1 MADAPTNHVCEDTG
15 GIWSCFAKPTGYR
28 YYTARDGGCGS
39 RTIPQIMIARI
50 ATLLALQ
57 AFFSIFC
64 LMTPGCSK
72 QPEVVGT
79 VVQPVNTLILET
91 ASEAAFRRFP
101 GEVMAART
109 GRLSFDVPGR
119 LIEFPIHDGQ
129 IVQQGDLIGQLDPA
143 DFIARRDSAQAQFV
157 AAREDYNRSRTL
169 RQRGVIA
176 AAELDQKR
184 RDFEVAEAALRS
196 AQRALEDTRLVAPFG
211 GRISQRIARN
221 FQNVQ
226 AKEMVALLEKVSS
239 LEIDI
244 NLPERDMSL
253 ANRGITVNEAREMI
267 EARAEFGSLPGK
279 QIGLLL
285 ESFATRANPA
295 SRTFTVSFSFNP
307 PEGGNILP
315 GMTGTV
321 LLRFR
326 DRGAASTSDPHVFEV
341 PIQAIS
347 TEANKTWVWRLDPKS
362 MKVSRIPVEM
372 LGIAGSS
379 ARIRSDQ
386 LGGGDELASSGV
398 RFLTEGMAVRR
409 LETRRS

>member
-1 MADAPTNHVCEDTG
+1 
-15 GIWSCFAKPTGYR
+15 
-28 YYTARDGGCGS
+28 
-39 RTIPQIMIARI
+39 
-50 ATLLALQ
+50 
-57 AFFSIFC
+57 
-64 LMTPGCSK
+64 
-72 QPEVVGT
+72 
-79 VVQPVNTLILET
+79 
-91 ASEAAFRRFP
+91 
-101 GEVMAART
+101 
-109 GRLSFDVPGR
+109 
-119 LIEFPIHDGQ
+119 
-129 IVQQGDLIGQLDPA
+129 
-143 DFIARRDSAQAQFV
+143 
-157 AAREDYNRSRTL
+157 
-169 RQRGVIA
+169 
-176 AAELDQKR
+176 
-184 RDFEVAEAALRS
+184 VAEAALRS
-196 AQRALEDTRLVAPFG
+196 AKRALEDTRLVAPFG

-295 SRTFTVSFSFNP
+295 SRTFNS
-307 PEGGNILP
+307 LP

-326 DRGAASTSDPHVFEV
+326 DQGAAPTSDPHVFEV
-341 PIQAIS
+341 PIQAILK
-347 TEANKTWVWRLDPKS
+347 EANKTWVWRLDPKS

-386 LGGGDELASSGV
+386 LGGGDELVSSGV